1 MRSIPLNANFS
12 EELGDVVTTSGV
24 HSTTIVVDTAVV
36 HDVDFDDDD
45 TELPPLIDL
54 AAAAAAADDDDD
66 DDDDDLPQLYVNVDE
81 RRDYR
86 NRREMSMVP
95 DELRDDDRKKR
106 NCSRYYRQYH
116 NNFDGFGQVVQT
128 TIPHTAISLL
138 PSLTTGH
145 TQEVLERMFM

>member
-1 MRSIPLNANFS
+1 MSAIPLHANFS
-12 EELGDVVTTSGV
+12 EEGENVVTTSGV
-24 HSTTIVVDTAVV
+24 HSTNVVVDIAVV

-54 AAAAAAADDDDD
+54 A

-95 DELRDDDRKKR
+95 DELRDDDWKKR
-106 NCSRYYRQYH
+106 NCSRIYRQYN

-138 PSLTTGH
+138 PSSLTARH
-145 TQEVLERMFM
+145 TQEAWERMFM

>member
-1 MRSIPLNANFS
+1 MSAIPLNANFS
-12 EELGDVVTTSGV
+12 EEGGNVVATSGV
-24 HSTTIVVDTAVV
+24 HSTTVVVDIAVV
-36 HDVDFDDDD
+36 HDVDFDDDTD
-45 TELPPLIDL
+45 YTELPPLIDL
-54 AAAAAAADDDDD
+54 ADD

-95 DELRDDDRKKR
+95 DELRDDDWKKR

-128 TIPHTAISLL
+128 TIPHTSISLL
-138 PSLTTGH
+138 PSLTAGH
-145 TQEVLERMFM
+145 TQEAWDRMFM